1 MNGIVVDTS
10 AIIAILRGEPE
21 KDRFIS
27 TILTAYPRL
36 MSAVS
41 FQEASM
47 VLAGRAGGDAEWKLL
62 DALLSDLDLEI
73 VAHGSSLA
81 LAARKAFLRFGK
93 GRHPAALNFGDCA
106 AYALAKANDL
116 PLLFK
121 GGDFGQTD
129 ILTAGA

>member
-1 MNGIVVDTS
+1 M
-10 AIIAILRGEPE
+10 IAILLNEPE
-21 KDRFIS
+21 KDRFRDA
-27 TILTAYPRL
+27 ILAAYPRL

-41 FQEASM
+41 LQEASI
-47 VLAGRAGGDAEWKLL
+47 VWAGRTGDRTAWETL
-62 DALLSDLDLEI
+62 DALLERFDLEI
-73 VAHGSSLA
+73 VAHDANLA
-81 LAARKAFLRFGK
+81 LAAREAFLRFGK

-106 AYALAKANDL
+106 AYALAKVNDL